1 MAELLCV
8 TFGSCSTP
16 STSSMVAIM
25 LVISV
30 TLMLPLSST
39 SHILKFNLIL
49 QTDRQQFIISRVL
62 FYSVFVCSSICL
74 SLLYKTELPALSV
87 AVTALPHW
95 AKLQRKLVCFNTTL
109 QHTASTLL
117 SRPSFGILDQDCP
130 KVSLTVCLLAGET
143 PYRRTS
149 KV

>member
-39 SHILKFNLIL
+39 SHILKNLIL